1 MIPLPQA
8 GGLTFICMD
17 AIKEKA
23 PATKDTGHN
32 KKPMKNIQHRLEI
45 VNNPTK
51 KQIAEAT
58 EQAIYNKFTL
68 DKEPTHILVL
78 ADGNKLFYNP
88 DLSYKAKHCSLGV
101 PSLQAGLVPE
111 KKKKERKSRDEI
123 FPMKAK
129 IRNLEYIPDHF
140 LEAIKE
146 CQSSRG
152 SYLYLESYDGTK
164 RVFKGMT
171 KGSASYNY
179 KLQQKAIKDAEVLS
193 QEHEFLYFLTLTYSP
208 NDFGH
213 DRDVAFLLF
222 SESLRGYLKDVKR
235 KFGVEWQLVVEVT
248 NKGYPH
254 AHVILYSNKALVPDA
269 IKHMGKKGI
278 IIGDFYRFLN
288 EKWELGFINLQKG
301 YNSKVSH
308 YLAKYMGKSNFDSDP
323 AKDRKTAK
331 LTKANR
337 KALMTTYLPCVYGY
351 RAYRTSWKKGAD
363 GKKQVSQVLTQA
375 EGVEESSEPSE
386 KPLIKQQYAVVA
398 KAVVKTANLIY
409 FSIKENKRCSGMVQ
423 IARKTGLK
431 PLKKGYCCAVK
442 GKVHPAIRDE
452 VLQIIPKGCSGC
464 RFLEFI
470 QDNYAKIMED
480 PVNFFSDVFVSD
492 EEVRAV
498 FAEAD
503 KRELD
508 ALLLEE
514 IKENRFSYGS
524 VTDSQKKKIEYE
536 MWLIQDLEKSEY
548 RRQRAFKIY
557 QAEMENWRRFGNAVK
572 VTRKNSWK
580 ISKKNDA

>member
-8 GGLTFICMD
+8 GGLTFICMCG
-17 AIKEKA
+17 KKKV
-23 PATKDTGHN
+23 PPVTKNLGATQTTMRSIRK
-32 KKPMKNIQHRLEI
+32 RLKI
-45 VNNPTK
+45 VNTPTP

-58 EQAIYNKFTL
+58 EQAIYRKFTPE
-68 DKEPTHILVL
+68 KEPTHILKL
-78 ADGNKLFYNP
+78 ADGRKLFYNP
-88 DLSYKAKHCSLGV
+88 DFSYKAKHCVLGV
-101 PSLQAGLVPE
+101 PSFDAGSVPE

-123 FPMKAK
+123 FPMKGK

-171 KGSASYNY
+171 KGSAPYNY

-193 QEHEFLYFLTLTYSP
+193 QQHEYLYFLTLTYSP
-208 NDFGH
+208 NDFGT

-222 SESLRGYLKDVKR
+222 SESLRGYLKDIKR

-278 IIGDFYRFLN
+278 ITGDFYRFLN

-308 YLAKYMGKSNFDSDP
+308 YLAKYMGKSNFDADP
-323 AKDRKTAK
+323 AKDRKTSK

-363 GKKQVSQVLTQA
+363 GKKQVSQILTQA
-375 EGVEESSEPSE
+375 EDIEESSKPSE
-386 KPLIKQQYAVVA
+386 KPLIKQQYDVVA
-398 KAVVKTANLIY
+398 RAVLRTANLIY

-423 IARKTGLK
+423 IARKTGLG

-498 FAEAD
+498 FAEED

-514 IKENRFSYGS
+514 MPQNVKKYGYI
-524 VTDSQKKKIEYE
+524 TDFQKKKIAYE
-536 MWLIQDLEKSEY
+536 MSLLYDLEEAEY
-548 RRQRAFKIY
+548 WRHFDHKVY
-557 QAEMENWRRFGNAVK
+557 EAEMENFRRFGSVVE
-572 VTRKNSWK
+572 VTKKDAWK
-580 ISKKNDA
+580 ISKKEDA